1 MAQAPDISPDIA
13 HTGTPPTASQRTV
26 RTLMFGNF
34 VVACGVMVMP
44 GMLDQLA
51 RDLQISVSVAGQ
63 LLSVAAVAM
72 CLGAPLFAAT
82 TSRIDRRWLLSLALL
97 SLGLGHIACALAPDH
112 AALVV
117 LRPLAVLGAA
127 VFTPQ
132 AAATIGLLVPPER
145 RAAAVTT
152 VFLGWSV
159 ASVVGMP
166 LGNLLAS
173 YLSWRAGFAVIGVLG
188 LLATLLVWRAVPPG
202 LRVAPLS
209 LRSWADVAGSPR
221 LRLILL
227 ATLLWCAAQ
236 FMVLGYIT
244 PALREL
250 IAAAPA
256 TQAALLGLMGVSG
269 VLGNLALNRVIGRI
283 GPDRSARAALGLITA
298 GLLLWSLAG
307 VLAPNTLVFAVVMA
321 VWGGG
326 SFAFVSSQ
334 QARLAA
340 TAPALASASIA
351 LNSSSLYAGQAIG
364 AVLGGVLLA
373 TLGVQALGPA
383 ALLTAAVALGICVL
397 ADRPRWAAAPGR

>member
-1 MAQAPDISPDIA
+1 MAQAPDISPAIA

-173 YLSWRAGFAVIGVLG
+173 YLSWRAGFAVIGVLA

-209 LRSWADVAGSPR
+209 LRSWADVAGSQR

>member
-173 YLSWRAGFAVIGVLG
+173 YLSWRAGFAVIGVLA

>member
-173 YLSWRAGFAVIGVLG
+173 YLSWRAGFAVIGVLA

-209 LRSWADVAGSPR
+209 LRSWADVAGSQR

>member
-209 LRSWADVAGSPR
+209 LRSWADVAGSQR